1 MKDRQTRQFTNL
13 IFSIFLL
20 FGVVGLATTATLWTL
35 SDITGEYNCISPRLG
50 MVRLSLLRKGEVL
63 KGDLVY
69 NNCAKLELVG
79 SASVRQEEVNLS
91 FEPPREFP
99 RKGRSRRVSLIG
111 KFENGGIL
119 GVIVDS
125 GTPYPVNLHR
135 NVIYSV
141 VKRVNSFWPG
151 S

>member
-1 MKDRQTRQFTNL
+1 
-13 IFSIFLL
+13 
-20 FGVVGLATTATLWTL
+20 
-35 SDITGEYNCISPRLG
+35 

-99 RKGRSRRVSLIG
+99 RKGRLRRVSLIG

-119 GVIVDS
+119 GVVVDS